1 MEPEREDYAVKEA
14 RKMKLALPEQ
24 DKLLSE
30 QNELVNLVL
39 DRLEVILTPTSPEV
53 ATKDPG
59 DRAEEPVRSYIGN
72 ELNENNRRIR
82 RTNNKLS
89 DILGRLE
96 V

>member
-1 MEPEREDYAVKEA
+1 MGPEREDYAVKEA

-39 DRLEVILTPTSPEV
+39 DRLEVILTPTPPEV
-53 ATKDPG
+53 ATKDLG
-59 DRAEEPVRSYIGN
+59 DRAEEPVRSYVGN

-89 DILGRLE
+89 DILSRLE